1 MEESTAPFKSGFVA
15 IVGRPNVGKSTL
27 LNYLAKR
34 KIAIIS
40 EKPQTTRFR
49 IQAVVNLPGAQIV
62 LIDTPGLHKPRD
74 PLGAHLNAVVREAY
88 LEVDAL
94 IFLVDAAE
102 GIGGG
107 DAFIA
112 GELSALE
119 TPVILALN
127 KIDRI
132 SSERLSAQL
141 KEARKLGDFGEPVP
155 ISSTIGENVSDLL
168 DRIMSLLPEGPK
180 YYPEG
185 IISDQPEKFV
195 VAEFIREKVLELTE
209 EEVPYSVAVEV
220 DEMAARKKK
229 ELVDISAVI
238 YVERDSQKG
247 IIIGKGGSKLK
258 EIGQRARVEI
268 EHLLG
273 SQVYLDLR
281 VKVRK
286 EWRRD
291 ESFVRRFG
299 YS

>member
-1 MEESTAPFKSGFVA
+1 MHESPAPFRSGFVA

-49 IQAVVNLPGAQIV
+49 IQAVVNVPNAQII

-74 PLGAHLNAVVREAY
+74 PLGEKLNEAVRNAY
-88 LEVDAL
+88 REVDAI
-94 IFLVDAAE
+94 IFLTDAAE

-107 DAFIA
+107 DSFIA
-112 GELSALE
+112 AELAHLK

-132 SSERLSAQL
+132 SGGALEAQAV
-141 KEARKLGDFGEPVP
+141 EAEKLGEFGDIIP
-155 ISSTIGENVSDLL
+155 ISAVKGENLQAL
-168 DRIMSLLPEGPK
+168 IDRILELLPEGPR
-180 YYPEG
+180 YYPQDMLT
-185 IISDQPEKFV
+185 DQPENMV
-195 VAEFIREKVLELTE
+195 IAEFIREKILGVTE
-209 EEVPYSVAVEV
+209 EEVPHSVAVAVE
-220 DEMAARKKK
+220 DITPRKGKD
-229 ELVDISAVI
+229 LVDVSAII
-238 YVERDSQKG
+238 YVERESQKG

-258 EIGQRARVEI
+258 QIGRDARLEI

-273 SQVYLDLR
+273 SQIYLYLR
-281 VKVRK
+281 VKVKK

-291 ESFVRRFG
+291 EAFVRRFG
-299 YS
+299 SR